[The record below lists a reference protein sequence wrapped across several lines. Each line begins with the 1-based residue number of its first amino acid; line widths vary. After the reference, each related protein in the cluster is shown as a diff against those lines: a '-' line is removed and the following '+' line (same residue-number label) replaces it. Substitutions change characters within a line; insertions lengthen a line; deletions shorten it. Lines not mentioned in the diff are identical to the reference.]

1 MSLTVKSFSK
11 NILLVAISGSMLAAC
26 GPTNVEPPQ
35 AQAPAPMVEATEPN
49 PAEVAQPAPPPPE
62 PERLQ
67 GLNPQQVITL
77 MGEPSL
83 VRRDG
88 AVQVM
93 LFENQTCVFEVV
105 FREPSQHEYFQAH
118 HIAARTLAGE
128 ATDTQA
134 CLMKVLPSGTWPDK

>member
-1 MSLTVKSFSK
+1 VSLTVKSLPK
-11 NILLVAISGSMLAAC
+11 NFLLAAIAASMLAAC
-26 GPTNVEPPQ
+26 GPTNQETPQ
-35 AQAPAPMVEATEPN
+35 AQAPAPVVPAEQPATLEATEPT
-49 PAEVAQPAPPPPE
+49 PPPPH

-88 AVQVM
+88 SVQVM
-93 LFENQTCVFEVV
+93 LFENETCVFEVV

-118 HIAARTLAGE
+118 HYAARTLEGDASD
-128 ATDTQA
+128 ALA
-134 CLMKVLPSGTWPDK
+134 CLMKVLPNGAWPDK

>member
-1 MSLTVKSFSK
+1 MSLTVKRSTK
-11 NILLVAISGSMLAAC
+11 NILFIGLCGSMLAAC
-26 GPTNVEPPQ
+26 VPTDVEPPQ
-35 AQAPAPMVEATEPN
+35 AQAPAPVVEAEQ
-49 PAEVAQPAPPPPE
+49 PAALEAAQPAPPPPE

-88 AVQVM
+88 SVQVM
-93 LFENQTCVFEVV
+93 LFENETCVFEVV

-118 HIAARTLAGE
+118 HIAARTLDGHG
-128 ATDTQA
+128 TDTQA
-134 CLMKVLPSGTWPDK
+134 CLMKVLPNGAWPDK